1 MSNHPRGSCVFM
13 CVFLCIG
20 VLLAMGFSHLWK
32 YSLTD
37 KWMIF
42 SLRKP
47 PQKTSNKAK
56 DTIKIPPPT
65 KIEEPL
71 QVTLSCICSFF
82 NPSISDHPHSLQLWM
97 LSFAWH
103 LNSSPGLEWLHV
115 GKASATPTL
124 TSIQLLNLF
133 LSALLL
139 LQHTHAQTHKGSFS
153 RKRLV
158 PLYLHI

>member
-1 MSNHPRGSCVFM
+1 MNNHPRGSCVFM

-20 VLLAMGFSHLWK
+20 VLIAMGFSQSTALLINEW
-32 YSLTD
+32 SSVSENPL
-37 KWMIF
+37 
-42 SLRKP
+42 
-47 PQKTSNKAK
+47 QKLQTRQ
-56 DTIKIPPPT
+56 TPPPT
-65 KIEEPL
+65 PHPNKNRRAITSN
-71 QVTLSCICSFF
+71 TLLYLLFF
-82 NPSISDHPHSLQLWM
+82 YPSISDHPHSLQLWTV
-97 LSFAWH
+97 SFAWH
-103 LNSSPGLEWLHV
+103 LNSPGLEWLHV

-124 TSIQLLNLF
+124 TSTQLLNLF